1 MKLFIS
7 SICLM
12 YLVFCLPAYAD
23 PVANNMHMYTEDV
36 LKVCRDTLSE
46 LRTNYRIQVATMI
59 LVGLLGVLAALLQS
73 MNSTFVKKAT
83 VAVGFAI
90 SAITVVANTLDMN
103 NHKQIAAK
111 IERAKSAVDRMVE
124 AQRMYVNYP
133 APHNEV
139 GLEDFRKHH
148 LAFLSIVAPPDNS
161 PTGTSHSRLTL
172 FPAAYADS
180 NLPKWLTTPPE
191 NSRNLYFVGVADSFQ
206 LRDAQTEANQNAKA
220 AATQFLRGAIDTSM
234 ESSAAST
241 VRDDD
246 LASTAE
252 EVENHVTYD
261 DKTKI
266 YRYYSL
272 VRVNRLQAQTDTQFL
287 YLKSGS
293 TLPPESFNSIAVAH
307 QDDTGYQAKR
317 LALQLQQINQVQSTL
332 SAPQSK
338 NFSDARQARRV
349 GDQGKAIL
357 LLQQL
362 VEELPDFYLGWF
374 NLALAYSKD
383 NQDQQARLAYQRAIE
398 LEPLQKSRDS
408 SIYNTY
414 GHFLLERR
422 EYCESREMLQQ
433 AVTVEPLNTLA
444 QRNLLKATSDM
455 TKNNVTCS

>member
-1 MKLFIS
+1 
-7 SICLM
+7 
-12 YLVFCLPAYAD
+12 
-23 PVANNMHMYTEDV
+23 
-36 LKVCRDTLSE
+36 
-46 LRTNYRIQVATMI
+46 
-59 LVGLLGVLAALLQS
+59 
-73 MNSTFVKKAT
+73 
-83 VAVGFAI
+83 
-90 SAITVVANTLDMN
+90 
-103 NHKQIAAK
+103 
-111 IERAKSAVDRMVE
+111 
-124 AQRMYVNYP
+124 
-133 APHNEV
+133 
-139 GLEDFRKHH
+139 
-148 LAFLSIVAPPDNS
+148 
-161 PTGTSHSRLTL
+161 
-172 FPAAYADS
+172 
-180 NLPKWLTTPPE
+180 
-191 NSRNLYFVGVADSFQ
+191 
-206 LRDAQTEANQNAKA
+206 
-220 AATQFLRGAIDTSM
+220 M